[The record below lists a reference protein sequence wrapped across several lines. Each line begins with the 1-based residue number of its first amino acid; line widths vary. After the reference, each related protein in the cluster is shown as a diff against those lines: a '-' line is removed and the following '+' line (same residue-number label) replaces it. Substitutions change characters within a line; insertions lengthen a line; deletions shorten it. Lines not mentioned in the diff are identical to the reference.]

1 VEHLHH
7 FRLNQDPFQN
17 EPDLRF
23 YFDSATHREAQLR
36 VERGLRQNKGLT
48 VLSGA
53 GGTGKTLLA
62 RRILEALEEE
72 LFEASLM
79 VMLPGATAADAVLA
93 RFARQIGVE
102 EPAGDRAVLLP
113 QIYERLAIVRE
124 DGRHTVL
131 ILDDAQIL
139 SQATMAEIGGLLN
152 LDYEDRR
159 LMSLLMVG
167 LPELDV
173 AISHDKSLSQRI
185 DVRVRLE
192 SLDLGNAQAY
202 LLHRLALVG
211 GDPDI
216 FGEDTIQALFKF
228 GRGRPRLL
236 NTLADNGLFEAYLGG
251 RRQVIPSDVERAAAD
266 LGIGPDP
273 GSTYTAIGGAGV
285 GSASAGSDAS
295 LAALGESS
303 GFNLP
308 GDSEDPVAPVP
319 GEFTDPDAG
328 PAIDLPEIASPDET
342 SKPELDLGDLLDTAG
357 PVEEELTT
365 VLNGVGPSAG
375 GTRDLD
381 AEVEAVL
388 AEPEPTLD
396 DLMRD
401 PALDAEGDAFPVFEA
416 EQTSPIGQAEATC
429 LVFPD
434 EVAQEDDGSEEIDD
448 LFVELIDD

>member
-1 VEHLHH
+1 MEHLHH
-7 FRLNQDPFQN
+7 FRLSQDPFQN

-62 RRILEALEEE
+62 RRILEALEED

-159 LMSLLMVG
+159 LLSLLMVG

-192 SLDLGNAQAY
+192 SLDVRNAQAY
-202 LLHRLALVG
+202 LIHRLTLVG
-211 GDPDI
+211 GDPEI
-216 FGEDTIQALFKF
+216 FGEDTMQALFKF

-236 NTLADNGLFEAYLGG
+236 NTLGDNALFEAYLGG

-285 GSASAGSDAS
+285 GSASVASDSS
-295 LAALGESS
+295 LGAPLEPP
-303 GFNLP
+303 GFKLQ
-308 GDSEDPVAPVP
+308 GDSQDPATLVA

-328 PAIDLPEIASPDET
+328 PTIDLAEITPPGEI
-342 SKPELDLGDLLDTAG
+342 SKSELDLGDLLDTAG
-357 PVEEELTT
+357 PVGEELTT
-365 VLNGVGPSAG
+365 VLNGIGQPPG
-375 GTRDLD
+375 GTRDFD
-381 AEVEAVL
+381 AEVDAVL
-388 AEPEPTLD
+388 TEPEPTLD
-396 DLMRD
+396 SLMPEPTLDVERD
-401 PALDAEGDAFPVFEA
+401 RFPTFEA
-416 EQTSPIGQAEATC
+416 EQTSPISQAEATC
-429 LVFPD
+429 VVFPD
-434 EVAQEDDGSEEIDD
+434 EVEQEDDGSEEIDD

>member
-1 VEHLHH
+1 MEHLHH
-7 FRLNQDPFQN
+7 FRLSQDPFQN
-17 EPDLRF
+17 EPDLRY
-23 YFDSATHREAQLR
+23 YFNSATHREAQLR
-36 VERGLRQNKGLT
+36 VERGLRQSKGLT
-48 VLSGA
+48 VLTGA

-102 EPAGDRAVLLP
+102 EPAGDRAVLMP

-159 LMSLLMVG
+159 LLSLLMVG

-192 SLDLGNAQAY
+192 SLDLANAEAY
-202 LLHRLALVG
+202 LVHRLALVG
-211 GDPDI
+211 GVPEI
-216 FGEDTIQALFKF
+216 FGQDAIQALFKY

-236 NTLADNGLFEAYLGG
+236 NTLADNSLFEAYLGG

-273 GSTYTAIGGAGV
+273 GSTYTAIGGAGA
-285 GSASAGSDAS
+285 GSASVAP
-295 LAALGESS
+295 LAAPVESLG
-303 GFNLP
+303 FDLP
-308 GDSEDPVAPVP
+308 EDSQDPVAPVA
-319 GEFTDPDAG
+319 GEFTDPNAG
-328 PAIDLPEIASPDET
+328 PAFDLPEIEAPDEA
-342 SKPELDLGDLLDTAG
+342 SKSDVDLGDLLDTAG

-365 VLNGVGPSAG
+365 VLDAASHTTG

-388 AEPEPTLD
+388 AEPEPTLES
-396 DLMRD
+396 LMQD
-401 PALDAEGDAFPVFEA
+401 PSLDAEGDVLPIFEA
-416 EQTSPIGQAEATC
+416 EQTNPIAQAEATC
-429 LVFPD
+429 VVFPD
-434 EVAQEDDGSEEIDD
+434 DAAPEDDGSEEIDD